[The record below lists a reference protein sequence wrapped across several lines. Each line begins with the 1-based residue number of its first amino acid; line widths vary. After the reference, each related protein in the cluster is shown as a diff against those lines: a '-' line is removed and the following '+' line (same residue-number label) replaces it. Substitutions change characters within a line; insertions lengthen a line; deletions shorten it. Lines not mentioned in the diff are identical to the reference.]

1 MAWEDD
7 AACWEK
13 VLKHFFMMMSRKKN
27 DRQKTFPTPS
37 FIPFNRFCC
46 FLWIKF
52 YFTTNS
58 ERKIKLL
65 FIFLVWLMRFMFTK
79 ALTLTLQ
86 SSRAFSSDIAFLSVI
101 ACVIL
106 MSFNGQLS
114 FWLYLSASLLSE
126 FCEHFLKL
134 FYALKIEFFFI
145 FAIWIKRIKSFLSY
159 FIFFDWIFMHQSH
172 IDCDKIKIYAISPI
186 WLIIAVFSF

>member
-1 MAWEDD
+1 MLLAEKK
-7 AACWEK
+7 CWNISSWWWAEK
-13 VLKHFFMMMSRKKN
+13 KTTGKKHF
-27 DRQKTFPTPS
+27 QLLHS
-37 FIPFNRFCC
+37 F
-46 FLWIKF
+46 FLTASAASF
-52 YFTTNS
+52 ELNFFFTTNS

-134 FYALKIEFFFI
+134 FYALKIEFFLYSQYELRGLRAFCHTL
-145 FAIWIKRIKSFLSY
+145 SFLTG
-159 FIFFDWIFMHQSH
+159 FLCIGRILK
-172 IDCDKIKIYAISPI
+172 CDKIKIYAIS
-186 WLIIAVFSF
+186 L

>member
-13 VLKHFFMMMSRKKN
+13 VLKHFFMMMSRKKTTGKKHF
-27 DRQKTFPTPS
+27 QLLHS
-37 FIPFNRFCC
+37 FLLTASAASFELN
-46 FLWIKF
+46 F

-65 FIFLVWLMRFMFTK
+65 FIFLVWLMIAFYVHK
-79 ALTLTLQ
+79 ALQ
-86 SSRAFSSDIAFLSVI
+86 SSHAFSSDIAFLSVI

-134 FYALKIEFFFI
+134 FYALKIEFFLYSQYELRGLRAFCHTL
-145 FAIWIKRIKSFLSY
+145 SFLTGFLCISRKLK
-159 FIFFDWIFMHQSH
+159 
-172 IDCDKIKIYAISPI
+172 CDKIKIYALS
-186 WLIIAVFSF
+186 L

>member
-134 FYALKIEFFFI
+134 FYALKIEFFLYSQYELRGLRAFC
-145 FAIWIKRIKSFLSY
+145 RTLSFLTGFLCISR
-159 FIFFDWIFMHQSH
+159 ILK
-172 IDCDKIKIYAISPI
+172 CDKIKIYAIS
-186 WLIIAVFSF
+186 L